1 MSLPYMSATIRKPEP
16 ASPETLTREVAEVA
30 RRARE
35 ASRLLAKL
43 SNDQRNDVLLA
54 AAGAIEASLGKILE
68 ANAEDCRAAEPAV
81 KAGQMSAAMLARLGD
96 QRKLVHMSS
105 YVRSVAN
112 LPDPLGRRLSATELD
127 QGLVLYKESCP
138 LGVIG
143 IVFESRPEVISQVTA
158 LTLKSG
164 NAVILKGGSE
174 ASHTNEILVSI
185 WRDCLAQFPALPAD
199 AVQLLHSREEFTELL
214 SRDRD
219 VDLIV
224 PRGSYE
230 LVHFVMRNSRIPVL
244 GHGEGIC
251 HTYVDAAADLEK
263 AVKVVLDA
271 KVQGPAICNATETLL
286 VHEAVA
292 KDFLPQ
298 VAAKLREAGVEIR
311 GCPRT
316 LAILSKNDAVPAT
329 EQDWATEY
337 CDLILSV
344 KVVADEDEAI
354 AHINR
359 YGSRHTDAILTEN
372 PAAARKFMD
381 EVDSAGVFQN
391 ASTRFSDG
399 FNYGLGAEIGISNS
413 KLHARG
419 PVGLEGLTTYKYKL
433 FGDGHTM
440 AEYASGQKKF
450 THRPVK

>member
-1 MSLPYMSATIRKPEP
+1 MSATLHKSEPVSAENTARK
-16 ASPETLTREVAEVA
+16 VAEVA

-43 SNDQRNDVLLA
+43 SNEQRNQVLQT
-54 AAGAIEASLGKILE
+54 AAGAIEASMARILE

-81 KAGQMSAAMLARLGD
+81 KAGTMSAAMLARLGD
-96 QRKLVHMSS
+96 QRKLAHMPS
-105 YVRSVAN
+105 YVRSVAA
-112 LPDPLGRRLSATELD
+112 LPDPLGRHLAATVLD
-127 QGLVLYKESCP
+127 DGLVLYKESCP

-143 IVFESRPEVISQVTA
+143 IVFESRPEVISQVAA

-164 NAVILKGGSE
+164 NAVILKGGAE
-174 ASHTNEILVSI
+174 AVRTNEVIVSI
-185 WRDCLAQFPALPAD
+185 WREALGKFPAVPAD

-251 HTYVDAAADLEK
+251 HTYVDAAADLDK
-263 AVKVVLDA
+263 AVKVAVDA

-286 VHEAVA
+286 VHEKVA
-292 KDFLPQ
+292 KDFLPR
-298 VAAKLREAGVEIR
+298 VAAKLRESGVEIR
-311 GCPRT
+311 GCSRT
-316 LAILSKNDAVPAT
+316 MAIIGKADAVPAS

-337 CDLILSV
+337 CDLILSI
-344 KVVADEDEAI
+344 KVVTDEDEAI

-359 YGSRHTDAILTEN
+359 YGSRHTDAILTEDSE
-372 PAAARKFMD
+372 AARKFMD

-433 FGDGHTM
+433 FGNGHTM

-450 THRPVK
+450 THRPVR

>member
-1 MSLPYMSATIRKPEP
+1 MSAAIPKLAPSNAGVSQPSVTD
-16 ASPETLTREVAEVA
+16 VA
-30 RRARE
+30 RRARA

-43 SNDQRNDVLLA
+43 TNQQRNEILLA
-54 AAGAIEASLGKILE
+54 VAEAIEVAKARILE
-68 ANAEDCRAAEPAV
+68 ANAADCRAAAPLV
-81 KAGQMSAAMLARLGD
+81 DAGKMSAAMLARLGD
-96 QRKLVHMSS
+96 ERKLNQMPD
-105 YVRSVAN
+105 YVRSVAS
-112 LPDPLGRRLSATELD
+112 LPDPLGRRLAATELD
-127 QGLVLYKESCP
+127 DGLVLYKESCP
-138 LGVIG
+138 LGVVG
-143 IVFESRPEVISQVTA
+143 VVFEARPEVTSQVAA

-174 ASHTNEILVSI
+174 AARTNEIIVCI
-185 WRDCLAQFPALPAD
+185 WRECLGTFSAVPAD
-199 AVQLLHSREEFTELL
+199 AIQLLHTREEFTELL
-214 SRDRD
+214 QRDRD

-251 HTYVDAAADLEK
+251 HTYVDAAADLGK
-263 AVKVVLDA
+263 AVKVVFDA

-286 VHEAVA
+286 VHESIA
-292 KDFLPQ
+292 KNFLPKI
-298 VAAKLREAGVEIR
+298 VPKLRAAGVEIR

-316 LAILSKNDAVPAT
+316 LALLAADDAVPAT

-344 KVVADEDEAI
+344 KIVADADEAI
-354 AHINR
+354 AHINQ
-359 YGSRHTDAILTEN
+359 YGSRHTDAIITED
-372 PAAARKFMD
+372 AEAARKFMD

-399 FNYGLGAEIGISNS
+399 FNYGLGAEVGISNS

-419 PVGLEGLTTYKYKL
+419 PMGLEGLTTYKYKL
-433 FGDGHTM
+433 FGNGQTI
-440 AEYASGQKKF
+440 AEYASGERNFK
-450 THRPVK
+450 HRSLQ

>member
-1 MSLPYMSATIRKPEP
+1 MSASTSKLATKSAGSLQ
-16 ASPETLTREVAEVA
+16 ASVAEIA
-30 RRARE
+30 GRARA

-43 SNDQRNDVLLA
+43 SNPQRNEVLQA
-54 AAGAIEASLGKILE
+54 VADAIEKAMAHVLA

-81 KAGQMSAAMLARLGD
+81 RSGDMTAAMLARLGD
-96 QRKLVHMSS
+96 QRKLAHMAS
-105 YVRSVAN
+105 YVRSVAS
-112 LPDPLGRRLSATELD
+112 LPDPLGKRLTATELD
-127 QGLVLYKESCP
+127 DGLTLYKETCP

-143 IVFESRPEVISQVTA
+143 VVFESRPEVISQVAA

-174 ASHTNEILVSI
+174 AVRTNDAIVSV
-185 WRDCLAQFPALPAD
+185 WRDGLGQFPAVPAD
-199 AVQLLHSREEFTELL
+199 AIQLLRTREEFTELL

-251 HTYVDAAADLEK
+251 HVYVDAAADLDK
-263 AVKVVLDA
+263 AVAVTFDA
-271 KVQGPAICNATETLL
+271 KVQGPAICNAAETLL
-286 VHEAVA
+286 VHRAVA
-292 KDFLPQ
+292 KQFLPQ
-298 VAAKLREAGVEIR
+298 VAAKLVEAGVEIR
-311 GCPRT
+311 GCPET
-316 LAILSKNDAVPAT
+316 MALLAGIPVVPAT
-329 EQDWATEY
+329 EKDWATEY

-354 AHINR
+354 AHINQ
-359 YGSRHTDAILTEN
+359 YGSRHTDAIVTEDSE
-372 PAAARKFMD
+372 AARKFMD

-399 FNYGLGAEIGISNS
+399 YNYGLGAEIGISNS

-419 PVGLEGLTTYKYKL
+419 PMGLEGLTTYKYKL
-433 FGDGHTM
+433 FGNGHTV
-440 AEYASGQKKF
+440 AEYSKGLRHFK
-450 THRPVK
+450 HRPLA

>member
-1 MSLPYMSATIRKPEP
+1 MSASTSKLAPIP
-16 ASPETLTREVAEVA
+16 AGSSQASVAEIA
-30 RRARE
+30 RRARA

-43 SNDQRNDVLLA
+43 SNPQRNEVLQA
-54 AAGAIEASLGKILE
+54 VAEAIEKAMPQILA

-81 KAGQMSAAMLARLGD
+81 KSGDMTTAMLARLGD
-96 QRKLVHMSS
+96 QRKLAHMPG
-105 YVRSVAN
+105 YVRSVAS
-112 LPDPLGRRLSATELD
+112 LADPLGKRLTATELD
-127 QGLVLYKESCP
+127 DGLTLYKETCP

-143 IVFESRPEVISQVTA
+143 VVFESRPEVISQVAA

-174 ASHTNEILVSI
+174 AARSNDVIVSV
-185 WRDCLAQFPALPAD
+185 WRDCLGQFPAVPAD
-199 AVQLLHSREEFTELL
+199 AIQLLHTREEFTELL

-251 HTYVDAAADLEK
+251 HVYVDAAADLDK
-263 AVKVVLDA
+263 AVAVTVDA
-271 KVQGPAICNATETLL
+271 KVQGPAICNAAETLL
-286 VHEAVA
+286 VHRAVA
-292 KDFLPQ
+292 TQFLPK
-298 VAAKLREAGVEIR
+298 VATKLVEAGVEIR
-311 GCPRT
+311 GCPET
-316 LAILSKNDAVPAT
+316 MALLAGTPVVPAT
-329 EQDWATEY
+329 EKDWDTEY

-354 AHINR
+354 AHINQ
-359 YGSRHTDAILTEN
+359 YGSRHTDAIVTEDSK
-372 PAAARKFMD
+372 AARKFMD

-399 FNYGLGAEIGISNS
+399 YNYGLGAEIGISNS

-419 PVGLEGLTTYKYKL
+419 PMGLEGLTTYKYKL
-433 FGDGHTM
+433 FGNGHTV
-440 AEYASGQKKF
+440 AEYSQGLKHFK
-450 THRPVK
+450 HRPIK